1 MADIF
6 VSKKVQNEIEKSFIW
21 YQKTNSIIADTFVKE
36 LNNKFDEAG
45 KHPLRYSIKKK
56 PYRETILN
64 KFPFSIIYK
73 YYRSKK
79 VVFII
84 SVFHFKRNP
93 KKKYK

>member
-6 VSKKVQNEIEKSFIW
+6 VSKKAQNEIEKSFIW
-21 YQKTNSIIADTFVKE
+21 YQKTSSIIADSFVKE
-36 LNNKFDEAG
+36 LNEKFDEVG

-56 PYRETILN
+56 PYRETILI
-64 KFPFSIIYK
+64 KFPFLIVYK
-73 YYRSKK
+73 YYRLKK
-79 VVFII
+79 VVLII